1 MTADLFASSDEPVLP
16 FALPQ
21 LPGYAVHWDEATHVF
36 VIDVPDGQLL
46 YAPNFIARK
55 ISDRAVAY
63 FLENDRLDPLH
74 TDWSQVA
81 ADDLAQVSFANI
93 QWRQD
98 YITMF
103 GKTLPLPRLTSW
115 YGDAG
120 KSYTY
125 SGITTHPNPW
135 NEGLAYFKQ
144 RIEALTGLHFNSVL
158 LNWYRNGEDHLHWHA
173 DDEAELGHNPCIA
186 SLNFGEARDF
196 LLKRRDDGSKLCIPS
211 SHGSLL
217 VMRGGVQHHWL
228 HAVPKRKRVQGSRF
242 NLTFR
247 VIHPL
252 K

>member
-1 MTADLFASSDEPVLP
+1 M
-16 FALPQ
+16 
-21 LPGYAVHWDEATHVF
+21 
-36 VIDVPDGQLL
+36 
-46 YAPNFIARK
+46 
-55 ISDRAVAY
+55 
-63 FLENDRLDPLH
+63 
-74 TDWSQVA
+74 A

-120 KSYTY
+120 KVIHLF
-125 SGITTHPNPW
+125 GHHHPPQPL
-135 NEGLAYFKQ
+135 ERRLAYFKQ

-196 LLKRRDDGSKLCIPS
+196 LLKRV
-211 SHGSLL
+211 
-217 VMRGGVQHHWL
+217 VMMATSCAYL
-228 HAVPKRKRVQGSRF
+228 
-242 NLTFR
+242 
-247 VIHPL
+247 
-252 K
+252 